1 MFLNNPAMYLFIIL
15 IFPSGKKIDTDEIIP
30 ELQNLICEPYYEQYI
45 RMQLSGIFT
54 MNPGSSPRFRF

>member
-30 ELQNLICEPYYEQYI
+30 ELQNLICEPYYELVILPADLESLQ
-45 RMQLSGIFT
+45 
-54 MNPGSSPRFRF
+54 